1 MDGNHCICG
10 NLEKRF
16 ELDLRNPWVFYAW
29 GFTNGFNPNLQKTA
43 QGCIVKYE
51 FLHKDT
57 NTLYVGVY
65 SLEIWIMASI
75 NEEIKQKTFRNEHSK
90 LMINI
95 LFTSSWLNSNQN
107 QVFKKHDL
115 TPQQF
120 NSLRILRGQYPNA
133 ASVIM
138 LKDRMI
144 DKMSN
149 VSRIIDKLKSKE
161 LVTRKSCKEDRRQ
174 VDIKITQKGLD
185 LLTVLDEQLLVWEKK
200 LTNISEQ
207 EAEVINGL
215 LDKWR
220 G

>member
-1 MDGNHCICG
+1 
-10 NLEKRF
+10 
-16 ELDLRNPWVFYAW
+16 
-29 GFTNGFNPNLQKTA
+29 
-43 QGCIVKYE
+43 
-51 FLHKDT
+51 
-57 NTLYVGVY
+57 
-65 SLEIWIMASI
+65 MASI